1 MELRHLRYIVAVAE
15 ELHFGRA
22 AIRLNISQP
31 PLSLQIRKTEEE
43 FGFKIF
49 NRTKREVRLTEAGKR
64 IVAEAYQVLDQVDR
78 FERVVS
84 QASEGEIGHLSVGA
98 LNGVSEILVNTLA
111 LFGKRYPGIHIDLEY
126 MCTGDQIQGLREG
139 KIQVGFLVLPNQDGV
154 FVGEAIKKAPLTLA
168 LPESHPLARCRSV
181 PVTALRD
188 QSFIFFHRRATPALH
203 DMVTGLCRDAGFTLN
218 VVHEVDSITASLTL
232 VRANLGLAFCVAGVE
247 TKSKGVVFRPLQD
260 PQPCIQYSM
269 VYKRDSQ
276 SPALDSFMNV
286 VREVVRK
293 GR

>member
-22 AIRLNISQP
+22 ATRLNISQP
-31 PLSLQIRKTEEE
+31 PLSLQIRKTEDE
-43 FGFKIF
+43 FGVKIF

-98 LNGVSEILVNTLA
+98 LNGVSEILVKTLA
-111 LFGKRYPGIHIDLEY
+111 VFGKRYPGVHIDLEY

-168 LPESHPLARCRSV
+168 LPE
-181 PVTALRD
+181 
-188 QSFIFFHRRATPALH
+188 
-203 DMVTGLCRDAGFTLN
+203 G
-218 VVHEVDSITASLTL
+218 
-232 VRANLGLAFCVAGVE
+232 
-247 TKSKGVVFRPLQD
+247 
-260 PQPCIQYSM
+260 
-269 VYKRDSQ
+269 
-276 SPALDSFMNV
+276 
-286 VREVVRK
+286 
-293 GR
+293 